1 MNDPTFGPDDEALS
15 ALLDGELDAAEAASL
30 RRRIDREPELAA
42 RFAAL
47 EAANDRVRGAYAG
60 VAAEPVPERVH
71 ALLDESPRAV
81 DSVVAFAARRE
92 RRRFASLPT
101 AHLSMAHLSTAI
113 AAGIALAVGIAL
125 GLLLAPRSPA
135 PGAAAALAAAG
146 DVAPGD
152 PLFAALETVP
162 SGAARD
168 VGARISAEPR
178 LTFRTRDGGYC
189 RRMDL
194 TRERDAAVVLA
205 CRRDGGWRVEAASF
219 ARVDAAAAGEFRPA
233 TETPSAVEA
242 AIDAAI
248 EGEPLS
254 ADAERALLAGG
265 WPGGR

>member
-1 MNDPTFGPDDEALS
+1 MSDPTFDPDDQALS
-15 ALLDGELDAAEAASL
+15 ALLDGELGAAEAASL
-30 RRRIDREPELAA
+30 RRRVEREPELAA

-47 EAANDRVRGAYAG
+47 EAANHRVRAAYAG
-60 VAAEPVPERVH
+60 VAAEPLPERVR
-71 ALLDESPRAV
+71 ALLDESPGAA
-81 DSVVAFAARRE
+81 DNVVEFAARRE
-92 RRRFASLPT
+92 GRRFAPPIPT
-101 AHLSMAHLSTAI
+101 ARLSTAI
-113 AAGIALAVGIAL
+113 AASIALAAGVAL
-125 GLLLAPRSPA
+125 GLKLAPRSPA
-135 PGAAAALAAAG
+135 PGAAAALVAAG

-152 PLFAALETVP
+152 LLFAALESAP

-168 VGARISAEPR
+168 LGARVSAEPR

-189 RRMDL
+189 RRVDL

-219 ARVDAAAAGEFRPA
+219 ARVDSTAGGEFRPA

-254 ADAERALLAGG
+254 ADAERALLSGG
-265 WPGGR
+265 WQRGR

>member
-15 ALLDGELDAAEAASL
+15 ALLDGELDGAEAASL

-47 EAANDRVRGAYAG
+47 GAANDRVRGAYAG
-60 VAAEPVPERVH
+60 VAAEPVPERVR

-92 RRRFASLPT
+92 RRRFASLST
-101 AHLSMAHLSTAI
+101 AHLSTAI

-125 GLLLAPRSPA
+125 GLLLAPRSP
-135 PGAAAALAAAG
+135 GAAAALAAAG
-146 DVAPGD
+146 NVAPGD
-152 PLFAALETVP
+152 PLFAALETEP

-189 RRMDL
+189 RRVDL
-194 TRERDAAVVLA
+194 TRERDAAIVLA

-219 ARVDAAAAGEFRPA
+219 ARVDAAAGGEFRPA

-248 EGEPLS
+248 EGEALS

-265 WPGGR
+265 WPGGL